1 MFYRLLLALKPQML
15 DGYVLAGGKSSRM
28 GTDKFALRLGD
39 ETFATRAVAALQKIA
54 AGRVS
59 FVVGAHQ
66 SIEFLPTDIP
76 QITDVFPGKAALG
89 GIYTA
94 LAHSTSEW
102 AVILAC
108 DYPFVTQDLIV
119 RLAEI
124 TGSVDAEISAVAPVQ
139 PDGRIQPLCAFYRV
153 KTCLA
158 ACQIL
163 LKSVEIPPVRRLLE
177 SVATHRV
184 NFVEL
189 ADLPGAEN
197 FFSNVNTPEEYLRAQ
212 NIFQQRL

>member
-1 MFYRLLLALKPQML
+1 MFE
-15 DGYVLAGGKSSRM
+15 GYVLAGGKSSRM
-28 GTDKFALRLGD
+28 GTDKFALRLG
-39 ETFATRAVAALQKIA
+39 ETTFAERAVVALKKIA

-59 FVVGAHQ
+59 LVVGAHQ
-66 SIEFLPTDIP
+66 SIEFLPIDSP
-76 QITDVFPGKAALG
+76 SITDAFPGKAALG

-102 AVILAC
+102 AIILAC

-124 TGSVDAEISAVAPVQ
+124 TSSVNAEISAVAPVQ

-153 KTCLA
+153 KTCFA
-158 ACQIL
+158 ACELL
-163 LKSVEIPPVRRLLE
+163 LKSDEVPPVRRLLE
-177 SVATHRV
+177 SVATRLV
-184 NFVEL
+184 TFKEL

-197 FFSNVNTPEEYLRAQ
+197 FFYNVNTPEEYLRAQ
-212 NIFQQRL
+212 NIFRQHNL